1 MIIDCLEEHFGK
13 MKVTRGKAQVFLGMK
28 ILFTKSQTAVLRMK
42 SYLKEAI
49 VECGMNIMLKAATS
63 KEDAV

>member
-1 MIIDCLEEHFGK
+1 